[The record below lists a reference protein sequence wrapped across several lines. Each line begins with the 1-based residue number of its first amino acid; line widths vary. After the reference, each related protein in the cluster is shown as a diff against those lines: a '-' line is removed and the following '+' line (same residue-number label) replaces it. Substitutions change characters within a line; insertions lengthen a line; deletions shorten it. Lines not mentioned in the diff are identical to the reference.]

1 MHDVRDDAMLGRR
14 DMLAR
19 LAGVAFSFTRLR
31 ALVAGPAPLRPEV
44 RSAAKVME
52 MQHSD
57 RRREAP
63 EEGAI
68 TARSDHLPKWDDRFE
83 LAVDFEIAPQEGYRY
98 HRPYVAV
105 WVEDPSGRRVRTL
118 SLWVNTT
125 GRGPR
130 YIRELRRWFSGER
143 EQEDAGGPDLV
154 ATMSSATRLP
164 GQYTVT
170 WNGRDDRGNVVDQGD
185 YRVVIEAAREHG
197 SYQLMQQDVTVGAKP
212 MAADLSGNQEIA
224 RARVEYR
231 RRK

>member
-1 MHDVRDDAMLGRR
+1 MHDFHDVIALGRR

-19 LAGVAFSFTRLR
+19 LAGIALAATGLSAFRRFAPAGVVVA
-31 ALVAGPAPLRPEV
+31 A
-44 RSAAKVME
+44 
-52 MQHSD
+52 
-57 RRREAP
+57 
-63 EEGAI
+63 
-68 TARSDHLPKWDDRFE
+68 PKWDDRFE
-83 LAVDFEIAPQEGYRY
+83 LAVDLEIAPQEGYRY

-105 WVEDPSGRRVRTL
+105 WVEDATGRRVRTL
-118 SLWVNTT
+118 SVWVNTT

-143 EQEDAGGPDLV
+143 DQEDAGGPDLV

-164 GQYTVT
+164 GQYTVS
-170 WNGRDDRGNVVDQGD
+170 WNGRDDRGAVVDQGD

-197 SYQLMQQDVTVGAKP
+197 SYQLMQQDLTLGTKP
-212 MAADLSGNQEIA
+212 VAADLAGNEEIG